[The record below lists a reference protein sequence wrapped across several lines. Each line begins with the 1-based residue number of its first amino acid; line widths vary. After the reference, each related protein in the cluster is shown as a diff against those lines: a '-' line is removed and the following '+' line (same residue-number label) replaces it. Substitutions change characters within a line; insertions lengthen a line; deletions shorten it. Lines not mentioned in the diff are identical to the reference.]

1 MKRFYKDVSVDEVAD
16 GWQVSLDGR
25 AIRTQ
30 GSKQPQIVPSRV
42 LANALASEWQD
53 QGDKIDPGLFL
64 FRDHADFAIDIVR
77 ADRDAA
83 IDKLIGYAETDTL
96 CYRADPE
103 DALYRHQQDR
113 WEPLVEHLEDRFGM
127 RFQRVSGIVHRPQA
141 EETLAALRHHLET
154 LDDFA
159 LAGVTAMASLAAS
172 LCIALLASEEAVND
186 PMALWRDANLEE
198 EWQADRWGRDEEAEA
213 VRKRRADDFSAAQ
226 AFTMLAATR

>member
-1 MKRFYKDVSVDEVAD
+1 M
-16 GWQVSLDGR
+16 
-25 AIRTQ
+25 
-30 GSKQPQIVPSRV
+30 PSRV
-42 LANALASEWQD
+42 LADALASEWQD
-53 QGDKIDPGLFL
+53 QSEKIDPGLFL

-113 WEPLVEHLEDRFGM
+113 WEPLVEHLENRFGM

-172 LCIALLASEEAVND
+172 LCIALLASDEAVND
-186 PMALWRDANLEE
+186 PMALWRDARPTGGAGTRRRKPSANAGPTISRPRRFSRR
-198 EWQADRWGRDEEAEA
+198 WPQPVKRPDRPS
-213 VRKRRADDFSAAQ
+213 RRSA
-226 AFTMLAATR
+226 RRHRWPPD

>member
-53 QGDKIDPGLFL
+53 QGDEIDPGLFL

-83 IDKLIGYAETDTL
+83 VDKLIGYAETDTL

-172 LCIALLASEEAVND
+172 LCIALLASEEAVNVAD
-186 PMALWRDANLEE
+186 TSADSMKTRIPKGTDLETDRGDFVFE
-198 EWQADRWGRDEEAEA
+198 E
-213 VRKRRADDFSAAQ
+213 DDD
-226 AFTMLAATR
+226 

>member
-1 MKRFYKDVSVDEVAD
+1 MKRFYKDVSVDEVD
-16 GWQVSLDGR
+16 GGWQVSLDGR
-25 AIRTQ
+25 VIRTQ

-127 RFQRVSGIVHRPQA
+127 RFQRVSGIAR
-141 EETLAALRHHLET
+141 RRKKR
-154 LDDFA
+154 
-159 LAGVTAMASLAAS
+159 
-172 LCIALLASEEAVND
+172 
-186 PMALWRDANLEE
+186 WRRCAIIWKRWTISR
-198 EWQADRWGRDEEAEA
+198 WQA
-213 VRKRRADDFSAAQ
+213 
-226 AFTMLAATR
+226 

>member
-1 MKRFYKDVSVDEVAD
+1 MKRFYKDVSVDEVD
-16 GWQVSLDGR
+16 GGWQVSLDGR

-113 WEPLVEHLEDRFGM
+113 WEPLVEHLENRFGM

-141 EETLAALRHHLET
+141 EETLAVMYEGDDLEIGFNVHFLIEALNAVGS
-154 LDDFA
+154 DVVQVA
-159 LAGVTAMASLAAS
+159 LSGQTSPCL
-172 LCIALLASEEAVND
+172 ITD
-186 PMALWRDANLEE
+186 PEE
-198 EWQADRWGRDEEAEA
+198 EQAQF
-213 VRKRRADDFSAAQ
+213 VISP
-226 AFTMLAATR
+226 MVI